1 MPRTGRD
8 ATFSVRASSIS
19 DGQCEPCS
27 QAVHYMYTPRMRT
40 DVGSPAS
47 FSKRVQD
54 PTAELYTE
62 DVHAVTSMPASE
74 GHPVTDTLPD
84 QGRSAIDGI
93 YHELRRQI
101 VTLERAPGS
110 RLREEPLAEEF
121 GVSRTPIRQVLGRLQ
136 HERLVTRDPGAGA
149 TVAVIDAKEVRD
161 VWAVRL
167 KLLEL
172 TDAFTSLPA
181 PPAVVDD
188 LRTIAE
194 ELEDVRTTRSLVTL
208 GELYS
213 RFNTTV
219 LEVCTSTTMRR
230 ISDELFHLTA
240 REWLRN
246 LPDLDLDHEIDV
258 FAEEL
263 AAIIDTLQGHDRR
276 RLTAIRLDH
285 MQRLLRRFNDHLSR
299 PLG

>member
-1 MPRTGRD
+1 M
-8 ATFSVRASSIS
+8 
-19 DGQCEPCS
+19 
-27 QAVHYMYTPRMRT
+27 T
-40 DVGSPAS
+40 DI
-47 FSKRVQD
+47 
-54 PTAELYTE
+54 
-62 DVHAVTSMPASE
+62 MSE
-74 GHPVTDTLPD
+74 H
-84 QGRSAIDGI
+84 GRSTIDGI

-101 VTLERAPGS
+101 VTLEREPGT

-136 HERLVTRDPGAGA
+136 HERLVTREPGAGA

-172 TDAFTSLPA
+172 TDSFTSLPA
-181 PPAVVDD
+181 PPGVVDD

-194 ELEDVRTTRSLVTL
+194 ELEGVHTTRSISTL
-208 GELYS
+208 GDLYS

-219 LEVCTSTTMRR
+219 LQVCTSTTMRR

-263 AAIIDTLQGHDRR
+263 ADIVDALQGRDHH
-276 RLTAIRLDH
+276 RLTTIRLDH